1 MSKNFGIGSEE
12 GRCDMIFWNE
22 KPHEF
27 EENSEHKEEKSYD
40 EQEEELDEQLKT
52 IPKEWWTEEVE
63 RIPDT
68 ELKKKEIDN
77 AKKIAEKEKR
87 LNDKLKSSEISKD
100 RYDFEKLRV
109 LNRKKAKFATRCAL
123 ESVDL
128 SWDDFGD
135 ILEDY
140 DIAVSG
146 NLKTAEMKQGV
157 QKLIQNRG
165 PEYAKEVAD
174 RMLEK
179 NALSNPT
186 YETIM
191 RQIRRH
197 GKKA

>member
-1 MSKNFGIGSEE
+1 MALWDEKYEESEDNPE
-12 GRCDMIFWNE
+12 GM
-22 KPHEF
+22 
-27 EENSEHKEEKSYD
+27 EEKLYD
-40 EQEEELDEQLKT
+40 EKILKLDKQLEK

-63 RIPDT
+63 RIQDPK
-68 ELKKKEIDN
+68 LRKKETDAAI
-77 AKKIAEKEKR
+77 KIAEKEKR
-87 LNDKLKSSEISKD
+87 LDDKLESGEISKD

-128 SWDDFGD
+128 SWDDIGD
-135 ILEDY
+135 VLEDY

-157 QKLIQNRG
+157 KKLIHERG
-165 PEYAKEVAD
+165 PKYAKEVAD

-179 NALSNPT
+179 DEMSKPT

-191 RQIRRH
+191 RQIRRS
-197 GKKA
+197 GKKD